1 MSLSQSSKS
10 KLELD
15 APRPTTTAQKQVVEM
30 RLIMLQQLGFL
41 TSLDDRS
48 YRCIFIETI
57 WHFFLF

>member
-15 APRPTTTAQKQVVEM
+15 APRPTPTTTAQKQVVEM

-48 YRCIFIETI
+48 YRCRFIETI
-57 WHFFLF
+57 